1 MTING
6 TLTPTAR
13 RVTIPTWVCKVVMA
27 ITGLIMAAF
36 VFIHMVGNVKIL
48 TDPAQMDHYAQWLRT
63 IGEPALPYGSV
74 LDPARDLTVV
84 CSAAYLWRTHLVAP
98 RRVDPHAR
106 CAQAEASRLGCKAH
120 ASDRTC
126 PHCLYRDPYP

>member
-1 MTING
+1 MTLNG
-6 TLTPTAR
+6 TLPPTAR

-74 LDPARDLTVV
+74 LWILRVILLSWGLLPICGAR
-84 CSAAYLWRTHLVAP
+84 R
-98 RRVDPHAR
+98 
-106 CAQAEASRLGCKAH
+106 
-120 ASDRTC
+120 
-126 PHCLYRDPYP
+126 